1 MNARWLVHCGDEA
14 LGPWSAEQV
23 REELRAGRID
33 PFDLVVLE
41 GGSKKR
47 PLIDV
52 DEIFSSKPSQKVAV
66 PAKKD
71 SFEKTVL
78 VAAAG
83 DSASVSTAGDTSPV
97 FQQNTS
103 KDLKVEN
110 PKGREN
116 LGSLHQ
122 PRAFEALAAPQAVS
136 RAALSNPVARQ
147 SPNGPAASYGVQG
160 AGRAGIVRRYV
171 LWTSEQSPQGPFTSR
186 EVLTFWYA
194 KKLPPSTIV
203 QRAGQ
208 AKRVSIEDFA
218 RFYERAEP
226 SGIAFVGEARAVAGR
241 LDASTRGLI
250 FAVMSGLL
258 IVVGAL
264 LWSYSP
270 KAILDRANQ
279 FSKSITGRPLF
290 ESEANVNRALSQ
302 EKNLAVD
309 EISSL
314 KTPSRPTSRT
324 GSFGPHQGSQNSSQK
339 LTRQKK
345 RPQNQ
350 KTRADGGRVNRSAR
364 RPAPAPRPSNVAPA
378 ARPPASPGLIEGS
391 IVTLNGYRFSLA
403 ALNACDLKCKIPMNG
418 PSGPITAVFF
428 KEAFAPELLK
438 KASGVSL
445 VGKIR
450 RDPATGKLTILLQGV
465 R

>member
-1 MNARWLVHCGDEA
+1 MNARWIVHCGDEA

-52 DEIFSSKPSQKVAV
+52 DEIFSSKSSQKVAV
-66 PAKKD
+66 LAKKE
-71 SFEKTVL
+71 SLEKTVL
-78 VAAAG
+78 VAVSG
-83 DSASVSTAGDTSPV
+83 DAASVAKASDASAV
-97 FQQNTS
+97 FQQNQTN
-103 KDLKVEN
+103 DLKAEN

-116 LGSLHQ
+116 VGSLHQ
-122 PRAFEALAAPQAVS
+122 PRAFEALAAPQAVN

-147 SPNGPAASYGVQG
+147 SPNGPASSHGVQS
-160 AGRAGIVRRYV
+160 AARAGIVRRYV

-208 AKRVSIEDFA
+208 AKRVRIEDFA

-250 FAVMSGLL
+250 FAVMTGLL
-258 IVVGAL
+258 IVIGAL
-264 LWSYSP
+264 LWSYTP

-290 ESEANVNRALSQ
+290 ESEAKEDRALSQ
-302 EKNLAVD
+302 EQSLPVD
-309 EISSL
+309 EISKP
-314 KTPSRPTSRT
+314 KTPSRPSSSRT
-324 GSFGPHQGSQNSSQK
+324 GSFGSHQGSQK
-339 LTRQKK
+339 LTGQKRRQ
-345 RPQNQ
+345 QNP
-350 KTRADGGRVNRSAR
+350 KPRADAVRVNRSAK
-364 RPAPAPRPSNVAPA
+364 RPAPAPRPSNVAPV
-378 ARPPASPGLIEGS
+378 ARPPTSPGLTEGS

-428 KEAFAPELLK
+428 KEAFAAELLK
-438 KASGVSL
+438 KPSGVSL